1 MSETLEQLKA
11 DLSSVSQGL
20 INQAMIE
27 RGAGWIEALANEFPV
42 AHGLLMASLYGEP
55 STVMNLL
62 CIAMPELR
70 PYRRNGKV
78 LEYVGKLQGELRG
91 KRR

>member
-11 DLSSVSQGL
+11 DLSSVSQGM

-27 RGAGWIEALANEFPV
+27 RGAGWIKALANEFPI
-42 AHGLLMASLYGEP
+42 AHGLLMASLYGKP
-55 STVMNLL
+55 TTVMNLL
-62 CIAMPELR
+62 CIVVPDLK
-70 PYRRNGKV
+70 PYRKNGKV
-78 LEYVGKLQGELRG
+78 LEYVGKLQDELRG